1 MTNRMSL
8 ALGAGLIGAA
18 LIGEGRAVAQTPP
31 PNIAVADRARP
42 AYDPLGWRVQSIFF
56 YPSVAG
62 SYEYDDNVRS
72 TRTDRQSDSVFYIAP
87 QLRIKSGL
95 RRHAFDINLKY
106 SRSYHARLT
115 TEDVTQY
122 GAFGRGVL
130 DLSRRT
136 RIRADGSAERATEKR
151 GALSSF
157 GGTRSPVRYN
167 RFVGNIGLEQ
177 EAGSFVFLG
186 QVGQRRLRYEDTVD
200 ALGQPL
206 DQKFRNFRMETA
218 LLQARLRMRSGL
230 SAFIRASGDKR
241 IYAIRPGDV
250 GFDPI
255 TGIDRSSKGG
265 KIEAGLAMELT
276 NLLYG
281 NIRAG
286 YLKVAYDDPQLR
298 DVDGVSFG
306 ADLLW
311 NVTSLTSLRL
321 TADRSLDE
329 TVSPLTAG
337 NLRSEVNV
345 GADHE
350 LLRNLILTADMRY
363 ARISPAGP
371 TAKSRENE
379 FEAGAKYLLNRYLM
393 AKLTFNHSRRS
404 SDNPA
409 IGFKANS
416 LMFTLT
422 LRK

>member
-1 MTNRMSL
+1 MTKRAWL
-8 ALGAGLIGAA
+8 ALGAGLMGAGGA
-18 LIGEGRAVAQTPP
+18 MAQTPP
-31 PNIAVADRARP
+31 ANIAVADRARP
-42 AYDPLGWRVQSIFF
+42 AYDPLGWRVKSIFF

-72 TRTDRQSDSVFYIAP
+72 TRTNRQSDSVFYIAP
-87 QLRIKSGL
+87 QLRIKSDL
-95 RRHAFDINLKY
+95 RRHGFDVTLKY
-106 SRSYHARLT
+106 SHSYHAKLT
-115 TEDVTQY
+115 TEDVTNY
-122 GAFGRGVL
+122 GAFGRGVF
-130 DLSRRT
+130 DVTRRT
-136 RIRADGSAERATEKR
+136 RIRADGSIERATEKR

-167 RFVGNIGLEQ
+167 RSVGNIGLEQ
-177 EAGSFVFLG
+177 EMGAFVFFG
-186 QVGQRRLRYEDTVD
+186 QIGQRQLKYKDTVD
-200 ALGQPL
+200 ALGLPL
-206 DQKFRNFRMETA
+206 DQKFRDFRMETA
-218 LLQARLRMRSGL
+218 MLQARLRMRSGL

-241 IYAIRPGDV
+241 IYDIRRGDV

-286 YLKVAYDDPQLR
+286 YLKVAYDDPALR
-298 DVDGVSFG
+298 DVDGISFG

-311 NVTSLTSLRL
+311 NVTSLTSLRF

-337 NLRSEVNV
+337 NLRSEFNV

-350 LLRNLILTADMRY
+350 LLRNLILSVDGRY
-363 ARISPAGP
+363 ARITPAGP

-393 AKLTFNHSRRS
+393 AKLTLNHSRRS

-416 LMFTLT
+416 VMLTLT
-422 LRK
+422 VRK